1 MLNALVQDA
10 VRAVNFLHS
19 NGVFHCDIKPANML
33 VRLDRSGT
41 NRSFKPKHFKEANL
55 KVADFGTHVVF
66 MPVAVAVSAM
76 SSAHARRGSC

>member
-55 KVADFGTHVVF
+55 KVADFGTHVV

-76 SSAHARRGSC
+76 SSAHARRGSR